1 MENDDINEIEDK
13 DIPITDATIDSVI
26 FSVTY
31 DNYQKNI
38 KNDKEHKTVGEWAIV
53 PENFQKIKYGY
64 AYLKGSDKMV
74 VKKFHIQNFE
84 YSKKEKGFN
93 TDWKVCFVF
102 SNSEDIF
109 FEFPYS
115 PVQSRRYVSSGVL
128 EILPRLLQDEINRRL
143 DKSRLTP
150 VVEYTTISRP
160 PRQRKV
166 GDRPIRSRKITETTR
181 EKIFKVYQEKF
192 SNHKNVNFR
201 DVNMLI
207 QKVDSGNDIEI
218 VLNEYFASKEKKTV

>member
-1 MENDDINEIEDK
+1 MENNDINEIENK
-13 DIPITDATIDSVI
+13 DTPITDATIDSVI

-64 AYLKGSDKMV
+64 VYLKGSDKMV

-93 TDWKVCFVF
+93 ANWKVCFVF
-102 SNSEDIF
+102 SNSEDVF
-109 FEFPYS
+109 FEFPFNR
-115 PVQSRRYVSSGVL
+115 VQSRQYVSSGVL
-128 EILPRLLQDEINRRL
+128 DSLPRLLQDEINRRL

-150 VVEYTTISRP
+150 VVDYTT

-166 GDRPIRSRKITETTR
+166 GDRLIRSRKITETTR

-201 DVNMLI
+201 DVNVLI
-207 QKVDSGNDIEI
+207 QKVDSGNDIEF

>member
-1 MENDDINEIEDK
+1 MENTDINEIDNK
-13 DIPITDATIDSVI
+13 DIPITDSAIDSVI

-31 DNYQKNI
+31 DNYQNNI
-38 KNDKEHKTVGEWAIV
+38 KNDKEHKTVGEWEIL
-53 PENFQKIKYGY
+53 PENFQRVKYGY

-74 VKKFHIQNFE
+74 VKKFHIKNFE

-93 TDWKVCFVF
+93 SDWKVCFVF
-102 SNSEDIF
+102 SNSEDVF
-109 FEFPYS
+109 FEFPYT
-115 PVQSRRYVSSGVL
+115 PVQSRQYVSSGIL
-128 EILPRLLQDEINRRL
+128 DSLPRLLQGEINQRL

-150 VVEYTTISRP
+150 VVDYRT

-166 GDRPIRSRKITETTR
+166 GDKTIRSRKIIETTR

-201 DVNMLI
+201 DVNILI

-218 VLNEYFASKEKKTV
+218 VLNEYFNSKEKRTV

>member
-1 MENDDINEIEDK
+1 MENTDTNEIENK
-13 DIPITDATIDSVI
+13 DTLITDDTIDSVI

-38 KNDKEHKTVGEWAIV
+38 KNDREHRTVGEWAIV
-53 PENFQKIKYGY
+53 PGNFQKIKYGY
-64 AYLKGSDKMV
+64 TYLKGSDKMV

-102 SNSEDIF
+102 SHSEDMF
-109 FEFPYS
+109 FEFPYN
-115 PVQSRRYVSSGVL
+115 PVQSRQYVSSSVL
-128 EILPRLLQDEINRRL
+128 DGLPRLLQDEINRRL

-160 PRQRKV
+160 PRQRKF
-166 GDRPIRSRKITETTR
+166 GDRPIRSRKVIETTR

-201 DVNMLI
+201 DVNTLI
-207 QKVDSGNDIEI
+207 QKVDSGSDIEF
-218 VLNEYFASKEKKTV
+218 VLNEYFASKEKKQS

>member
-1 MENDDINEIEDK
+1 MENNGINEIENK
-13 DIPITDATIDSVI
+13 DVPITDATIDSVI

-38 KNDKEHKTVGEWAIV
+38 KSDKEHKTVGEWAIV
-53 PENFQKIKYGY
+53 PENFQKVKYGY

-93 TDWKVCFVF
+93 ADWKVCFVF
-102 SNSEDIF
+102 SHSEDVF
-109 FEFPYS
+109 FEFPFNR
-115 PVQSRRYVSSGVL
+115 VQSRQYVSSGVL
-128 EILPRLLQDEINRRL
+128 DSLPRLLQEEINRRL

-150 VVEYTTISRP
+150 VVDYTT
-160 PRQRKV
+160 PRQRNV
-166 GDRPIRSRKITETTR
+166 GDRPVRRKKIIETTR

-192 SNHKNVNFR
+192 SNHKNVSWR
-201 DVNMLI
+201 DVNILI
-207 QKVDSGNDIEI
+207 KKVDSGNDIEL
-218 VLNEYFASKEKKTV
+218 VLKEYFASKEKNAV

>member
-1 MENDDINEIEDK
+1 MENNDINEIENK
-13 DIPITDATIDSVI
+13 DTPITDATIDSVI

-93 TDWKVCFVF
+93 DDWKVCFVF
-102 SNSEDIF
+102 SNSEDVF
-109 FEFPYS
+109 FEFPFNR
-115 PVQSRRYVSSGVL
+115 VQSRQYVSSGVL
-128 EILPRLLQDEINRRL
+128 DGLPRLLQDEINRRL

-150 VVEYTTISRP
+150 VVDYTTA
-160 PRQRKV
+160 RQRKV

-207 QKVDSGNDIEI
+207 QKVDSGNDIEF
-218 VLNEYFASKEKKTV
+218 VLNEYFASKEKKAV